1 MDARIIGEFSG
12 SAVVTLG
19 AVGGL
24 GRLLYN
30 KFKKSG
36 FREVEPFA
44 RYITR
49 GIKYYVGR
57 YLRHQ
62 LAAEFTLRQYARLQL
77 RTVAREMFVPA
88 SVPVRL
94 EVDRA
99 FIPLLLRDSLQEQLE
114 YTELLDRAGRRLI
127 ILGEP
132 GSGKSSLFKRLFRD
146 ACRRAA
152 ASPRKAPLPL
162 LYELRN
168 LADQAKEKGEL
179 TGERLLDILLVPLR
193 DSAVYDASRGA
204 ENLGFG
210 AGFLILLDGLDE
222 VRDTLSTS
230 VVTAIIEMCQSLGRT
245 SPKSTVLLS
254 SRNQYFFARNSRE
267 LQEGFDVLSV
277 RPFTLGDIYSFL
289 ARWPFKELARQNV
302 TRIFSRL
309 RQLPSLTEMC
319 TNPLALSMFVARDQQ
334 TEGTDLPETRS
345 RFYESLLEE
354 LIVNRRSRGE
364 GLPAG
369 RQRLRD
375 ARRAVLG
382 PVCLEHLLS
391 RDEASNSIPRSR
403 FVAAIEKEKYGGK
416 DAYKALDD
424 LASDTGLFIEER
436 RGETERFMHLTLCEF
451 LAAVEIVETG
461 EAGWERLFSLLG
473 EAERFWESRLAEVVA
488 FACGLAGRSLR
499 QRILSDLAGTDA
511 PQVMLKA
518 IIEAQFYDDTIAVH
532 AIDSEGQ
539 YLAGQAPDKWDVEWF
554 SRLRVIVGVLRDAHA
569 GRSKRISDSQV
580 AALSTSSDF
589 LMYLMEKYDAK
600 ELLLETL
607 ARQDA
612 EAAIS
617 IASETGRRDLMD
629 HVASAS
635 DDFAVI
641 QGILSKCEAGD
652 GTWRAALCER
662 ALLDKNVARIL
673 NSVEA
678 GASNAQSPNIS
689 NAWQRSSLLGDSAYG
704 SLVDDFL
711 RERQYWSQRMT
722 DFLGMMA
729 KINVPS
735 RRLLAMPRPRSLV
748 YVFPILAG
756 IGLWIFIPTLTTPA
770 RSSTASQ
777 HNANTDSIFLLTLL
791 PVIAV
796 FSVFISFLLA
806 LLRTARKRSQ
816 RDTSAASKISAV
828 KIELDDRFK
837 VDLLPKEIM
846 PTGEAYFIKTR
857 ANILREIL
865 NVSSSV
871 QKLLPQIVPE
881 KSAEIRPEHPLSDL
895 ILNGVP
901 PRESRC
907 LVAAR
912 LLRQN
917 IARPEVGR
925 ADPEQPTL

>member
-1 MDARIIGEFSG
+1 MDATVIGEFGG
-12 SAVVTLG
+12 SAVAILG

-24 GRLLYN
+24 GRFLYN
-30 KFKKSG
+30 RFKKSG
-36 FREVEPFA
+36 SREVEPFA
-44 RYITR
+44 RYITQ

-62 LAAEFTLRQYARLQL
+62 LASEFTLRQYARLQL

-114 YTELLDRAGRRLI
+114 YTELLDRVSRHLI

-168 LADQAKEKGEL
+168 LAEQGKKGEL
-179 TGERLLDILLVPLR
+179 SGERLLDILLSPLR
-193 DSAVYDASRGA
+193 DSAVYGASHGA
-204 ENLGFG
+204 EDLGFG

-222 VRDTLSTS
+222 VSDTISTS
-230 VVTAIIEMCQSLGRT
+230 VVAAILDMCQSLGRT

-289 ARWPFKELARQNV
+289 ARWPFKERARQNV

-309 RQLPSLTEMC
+309 RQLPSLTDMC

-391 RDEASNSIPRSR
+391 RDEALNSITRSR
-403 FVAAIEKEKYGGK
+403 FIAAIEKEEYGGK
-416 DAYKALDD
+416 DAHKALDD

-451 LAAVEIVETG
+451 LAAVEVVETG
-461 EAGWERLFSLLG
+461 EAGWERVFSLLG
-473 EAERFWESRLAEVVA
+473 DAERFWESRLAEVVA

-499 QRILSDLAGTDA
+499 QRILNDLAGIDA

-518 IIEAQFYDDTIAVH
+518 IIEAQVYDEKVAVH
-532 AIDSEGQ
+532 AIDSECQ
-539 YLAGQAPDKWDVEWF
+539 YLAGHAPWKWDAEWF
-554 SRLRVIVGVLRDAHA
+554 SRLRMIVGVLRDAHA
-569 GRSKRISDSQV
+569 GSSKGISSSQ
-580 AALSTSSDF
+580 AAGLPASSDF
-589 LMYLMEKYDAK
+589 LMRLMEKYDAK

-629 HVASAS
+629 HVASAPMIS
-635 DDFAVI
+635 PSCREYLASVK
-641 QGILSKCEAGD
+641 QGTGLGEQ
-652 GTWRAALCER
+652 LC
-662 ALLDKNVARIL
+662 A
-673 NSVEA
+673 
-678 GASNAQSPNIS
+678 NAPCSTRTSP
-689 NAWQRSSLLGDSAYG
+689 A
-704 SLVDDFL
+704 
-711 RERQYWSQRMT
+711 
-722 DFLGMMA
+722 
-729 KINVPS
+729 
-735 RRLLAMPRPRSLV
+735 
-748 YVFPILAG
+748 
-756 IGLWIFIPTLTTPA
+756 
-770 RSSTASQ
+770 
-777 HNANTDSIFLLTLL
+777 
-791 PVIAV
+791 
-796 FSVFISFLLA
+796 
-806 LLRTARKRSQ
+806 
-816 RDTSAASKISAV
+816 
-828 KIELDDRFK
+828 
-837 VDLLPKEIM
+837 
-846 PTGEAYFIKTR
+846 
-857 ANILREIL
+857 
-865 NVSSSV
+865 SSV
-871 QKLLPQIVPE
+871 RWKRAQPMHVPLTC
-881 KSAEIRPEHPLSDL
+881 RTP
-895 ILNGVP
+895 
-901 PRESRC
+901 
-907 LVAAR
+907 
-912 LLRQN
+912 
-917 IARPEVGR
+917 GR
-925 ADPEQPTL
+925 DQAS

>member
-1 MDARIIGEFSG
+1 
-12 SAVVTLG
+12 
-19 AVGGL
+19 
-24 GRLLYN
+24 
-30 KFKKSG
+30 
-36 FREVEPFA
+36 
-44 RYITR
+44 
-49 GIKYYVGR
+49 
-57 YLRHQ
+57 
-62 LAAEFTLRQYARLQL
+62 
-77 RTVAREMFVPA
+77 MFVPA

-114 YTELLDRAGRRLI
+114 YTELLNRPGRRLI

-168 LADQAKEKGEL
+168 LAEQGGEKDEF
-179 TGERLLDILLVPLR
+179 TGERLLDILLSPLR

-222 VRDTLSTS
+222 VRDSLSSS
-230 VVTAIIEMCQSLGRT
+230 VVAAILDMCQSLGRT

-254 SRNQYFFARNSRE
+254 SRNQYFFTRNSRE

-289 ARWPFKELARQNV
+289 ARWPFKENARKNV

-382 PVCLEHLLS
+382 PVCLGHLLS
-391 RDEASNSIPRSR
+391 REEAPNSIPRAR

-416 DAYKALDD
+416 DAFKALDD

-451 LAAVEIVETG
+451 LAAVEVVETG
-461 EAGWERLFSLLG
+461 EAGWERVFSLFG
-473 EAERFWESRLAEVVA
+473 EPERFWESRLAEVVA

-499 QRILSDLAGTDA
+499 QRILSDLAVTDA

-518 IIEAQFYDDTIAVH
+518 IIEAQFYDDAIAAD
-532 AIDSEGQ
+532 AIDSECQ
-539 YLAGQAPDKWDVEWF
+539 YLARQAPEKWDAEWF
-554 SRLRVIVGVLRDAHA
+554 SRLRVMVGVLRDAHV
-569 GRSKRISDSQV
+569 GRSKRTNDSLV
-580 AALSTSSDF
+580 AALPTSSDF
-589 LMYLMEKYDAK
+589 LLRLMEKYDAK

-629 HVASAS
+629 HV
-635 DDFAVI
+635 
-641 QGILSKCEAGD
+641 
-652 GTWRAALCER
+652 
-662 ALLDKNVARIL
+662 RI
-673 NSVEA
+673 
-678 GASNAQSPNIS
+678 
-689 NAWQRSSLLGDSAYG
+689 SL
-704 SLVDDFL
+704 
-711 RERQYWSQRMT
+711 R
-722 DFLGMMA
+722 
-729 KINVPS
+729 
-735 RRLLAMPRPRSLV
+735 
-748 YVFPILAG
+748 
-756 IGLWIFIPTLTTPA
+756 
-770 RSSTASQ
+770 
-777 HNANTDSIFLLTLL
+777 
-791 PVIAV
+791 
-796 FSVFISFLLA
+796 
-806 LLRTARKRSQ
+806 
-816 RDTSAASKISAV
+816 
-828 KIELDDRFK
+828 
-837 VDLLPKEIM
+837 
-846 PTGEAYFIKTR
+846 
-857 ANILREIL
+857 
-865 NVSSSV
+865 
-871 QKLLPQIVPE
+871 
-881 KSAEIRPEHPLSDL
+881 
-895 ILNGVP
+895 
-901 PRESRC
+901 
-907 LVAAR
+907 
-912 LLRQN
+912 
-917 IARPEVGR
+917 
-925 ADPEQPTL
+925 

>member
-1 MDARIIGEFSG
+1 MDARVIGELGG
-12 SAVVTLG
+12 SAVAILG
-19 AVGGL
+19 TVGGL
-24 GRLLYN
+24 GRFLYSR
-30 KFKKSG
+30 FKKSG
-36 FREVEPFA
+36 SREVEPFA
-44 RYITR
+44 RYVTQ
-49 GIKYYVGR
+49 GIKYYLGR

-88 SVPVRL
+88 SVPVHL

-132 GSGKSSLFKRLFRD
+132 GSGKTSLFKRLFRD

-152 ASPRKAPLPL
+152 TSPRKAPLPL

-168 LADQAKEKGEL
+168 LAERGTEKGEL
-179 TGERLLDILLVPLR
+179 TGERLLDILLSPLLE
-193 DSAVYDASRGA
+193 SAVYGASRGA
-204 ENLGFG
+204 EDLGFG

-222 VRDTLSTS
+222 VSGTLSAS
-230 VVTAIIEMCQSLGRT
+230 VVSAILDMCQSLGRT

-267 LQEGFDVLSV
+267 LQEEFDVLSV

-289 ARWPFKELARQNV
+289 ARWPFKVRARQNV

-345 RFYESLLEE
+345 RFYESLLDE

-382 PVCLEHLLS
+382 RVCLEHLLC
-391 RDEASNSIPRSR
+391 RDEAPNSIPRSR
-403 FVAAIEKEKYGGK
+403 FIIAIESENYGGK
-416 DAYKALDD
+416 DVYRALDD

-436 RGETERFMHLTLCEF
+436 RGETERFMHLTFCEF
-451 LAAVEIVETG
+451 LAAVEVVETG
-461 EAGWERLFSLLG
+461 EAGWERVFSLLG
-473 EAERFWESRLAEVVA
+473 GTDRFWESRLAEVAA

-499 QRILSDLAGTDA
+499 QIILRDLAGIDA
-511 PQVMLKA
+511 PRVMLKA
-518 IIEAQFYDDTIAVH
+518 VIEAQVYDDTVAVR
-532 AIDSEGQ
+532 AIDSECSR
-539 YLAGQAPDKWDVEWF
+539 LARQKPGKWDAEWF
-554 SRLRVIVGVLRDAHA
+554 SRLRMIVGILRDAHA
-569 GRSKRISDSQV
+569 GRSRDISRSQ
-580 AALSTSSDF
+580 AAGLPTSSDF
-589 LMYLMEKYDAK
+589 LMRLMEKYDAK

-635 DDFAVI
+635 DDFAVV

-652 GTWRAALCER
+652 GAWRAALCER

-673 NSVEA
+673 RSVEA
-678 GASNAQSPNIS
+678 GASDTRLPDVL
-689 NAWQRSSLLGDSAYG
+689 NAWCKSSLLRGSAYG
-704 SLVDDFL
+704 SLLDDFL
-711 RERQYWSQRMT
+711 SERGHWSPRMI
-722 DFLGMMA
+722 DFLDTMA

-735 RRLLAMPRPRSLV
+735 KRLLAVPRPVSLLPPFFAILSAGLTV
-748 YVFPILAG
+748 Y
-756 IGLWIFIPTLTTPA
+756 IGFLLLTPA
-770 RSSTASQ
+770 RASKTP
-777 HNANTDSIFLLTLL
+777 HNGESIGSLTTDAFIAFLFCTLIGVVL
-791 PVIAV
+791 VT
-796 FSVFISFLLA
+796 LLA
-806 LLRTARKRSQ
+806 LRMKSNARYRVKSI
-816 RDTSAASKISAV
+816 SLKISGLEVRMSPSSIMELPPSETLPVGEVYRV
-828 KIELDDRFK
+828 KS
-837 VDLLPKEIM
+837 
-846 PTGEAYFIKTR
+846 R

-865 NVSSSV
+865 NLSSSAREHGPA
-871 QKLLPQIVPE
+871 LPTDAQV
-881 KSAEIRPEHPLSDL
+881 EHPLSDA
-895 ILNGVP
+895 ILNGIP
-901 PRESRC
+901 LRESRC
-907 LVAAR
+907 LALAR
-912 LLRQN
+912 SLRRN
-917 IARPEVGR
+917 TAVSSTKEPAG
-925 ADPEQPTL
+925 L